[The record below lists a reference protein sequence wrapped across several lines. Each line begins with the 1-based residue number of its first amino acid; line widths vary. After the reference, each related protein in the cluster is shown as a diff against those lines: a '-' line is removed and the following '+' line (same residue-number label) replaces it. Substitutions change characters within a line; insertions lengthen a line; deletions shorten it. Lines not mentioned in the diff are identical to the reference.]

1 MIFVGMILCSLF
13 LVVVWRVDFE
23 DKVAVRKADAASA
36 RDTSPLE
43 ARG

>member
-13 LVVVWRVDFE
+13 LIAVWRVDFE
-23 DKVAVRKADAASA
+23 DNVAARKVDAASA